1 VPRRLCALSVDLDET
16 PNYFKIHA
24 LPSPDP
30 ASPAANAVYDAAL
43 ARLEGFAASHD
54 LPLTLF
60 AIGED
65 LARPANALALRGLC
79 DRGHAVENHSFG
91 HRYDLTRLP
100 PKAIEREIAEGALA
114 IERATG
120 RRPCGFRAPGYTLTD
135 DVLDALES
143 LGVRFDSSV
152 FPSPGY
158 YSAKAL
164 VIGAMRLF
172 GRASEAVMG
181 SPRVLTAPARPYR
194 PGRRWYQ
201 RGQRSLIELP
211 IQVTPVLRL
220 PVIGTS
226 LGAAGPAGARLLAAM
241 CAREPF
247 VNIELHGMDAL
258 DASDGGD
265 GRGGL
270 AALVPRQ
277 PELRTPLHRRLG
289 ALSAAVETLRRAGY
303 SFVRLDE
310 AAEELRKQL

>member
-1 VPRRLCALSVDLDET
+1 VPRRLCAISVDLDET

-24 LPSPDP
+24 LPLPDP
-30 ASPAANAVYDAAL
+30 LSPAANAVYDAAL

-100 PKAIEREIAEGALA
+100 PKEIEREIAEGALS
-114 IERATG
+114 IQRATG
-120 RRPCGFRAPGYTLTD
+120 RLPCGFRAPGYTLTD
-135 DVLDALES
+135 AVLDALES
-143 LGVRFDSSV
+143 LGARFDSSV
-152 FPSPGY
+152 FPCPGY
-158 YSAKAL
+158 YTAKAL
-164 VIGAMRLF
+164 VMGAMRLA
-172 GRASEAVMG
+172 GHPSEAVMG
-181 SPRVLTAPARPYR
+181 TPRVLAAPARPYR
-194 PGRRWYQ
+194 PGRPWYR
-201 RGQRSLIELP
+201 RGHRSLLELP
-211 IQVTPVLRL
+211 IQVTPALRL

-226 LGAAGPAGARLLAAM
+226 LGVAGPAGARLLAAM

-258 DASDGGD
+258 DALDAGD
-265 GRGGL
+265 GL

-310 AAEELRKQL
+310 AAEELRTQL